1 MNREKLKAI
10 RVRTATGGFL
20 EQVID
25 AILEEPREPW
35 PGEIA
40 EARLKAEVDQLKTW
54 LQLCRNDVEAITK
67 ANNAWQA
74 ENRDLTAQVEGLTAE
89 RDAARVGLAN
99 KIEECKRLRE
109 YEAEM
114 SGRER
119 DAEKQTRIKYQSM
132 VYKFMNWMDN
142 FIADGGKVTV
152 ETFERDLVGVNDK
165 YMELAKAASE
175 AEAER
180 DAARVALQNKI
191 EECKRLRDDL
201 DATVEIVTERGR
213 QCERLG
219 FERDSAIAT
228 AQQREQD
235 VSDLRVELAACK
247 EERDGLKAK
256 CGYLYG
262 APKKMTIIDK
272 INEAVQI
279 EKDNLDTLAKV
290 AAKVA
295 PEIERLAT
303 ARGLDVAVFASD
315 EMIDFVMQ
323 PKCGTRRL
331 TINAY
336 DNGTLGQSRVD
347 VGGCP
352 SVGHAPLDRSG
363 IADAIA
369 WLAEVPS

>member
-1 MNREKLKAI
+1 MNKERMREI
-10 RVRTATGGFL
+10 RTLTNTGGII
-20 EQVID
+20 EQLID
-25 AILEEPREPW
+25 ALLDEPDKKQPW

-40 EARLKAEVDQLKTW
+40 EARLKAEVDQLKTR
-54 LQLCRNDVEAITK
+54 LQLSRNDVEAITK

-74 ENRDLTAQVEGLTAE
+74 ENRDLTSRVEGLTVE
-89 RDAARVGLAN
+89 RDAARVG
-99 KIEECKRLRE
+99 
-109 YEAEM
+109 
-114 SGRER
+114 
-119 DAEKQTRIKYQSM
+119 
-132 VYKFMNWMDN
+132 
-142 FIADGGKVTV
+142 
-152 ETFERDLVGVNDK
+152 
-165 YMELAKAASE
+165 
-175 AEAER
+175 
-180 DAARVALQNKI
+180 LQNKI

-201 DATVEIVTERGR
+201 DATVEIATERGR

-272 INEAVQI
+272 INEAAQI

-290 AAKVA
+290 AAEVA
-295 PEIERLAT
+295 PEIERLAME
-303 ARGLDVAVFASD
+303 RGLTVAVFASD

-336 DNGTLGQSRVD
+336 DDGTLGQSRVD

-352 SVGHAPLDRSG
+352 SVGRAPLDRSG

-369 WLAEVPS
+369 WLGEVPS